1 MSVTGAVAF
10 SPSRDLI
17 QRTRSAEEAPGVLAA
32 AKPAHPKKWIFAEER

>member
-1 MSVTGAVAF
+1 MVGTGLLKPA
-10 SPSRDLI
+10 SRDLI